1 MEWLRSLSQAQ
12 GGPQQ
17 LVQVP
22 SDKMGFMPLGIKW
35 LYDFQ
40 KVQPESYRCWAS
52 SLTQR
57 KPSSRRQQVAPLFS
71 THFQGS
77 WGCGLSETRSR
88 ETVVGGE
95 SLYSTHAFLFHKE
108 QGSVGRT
115 FQVFSTED
123 LVGLNE

>member
-17 LVQVP
+17 LVQVL
-22 SDKMGFMPLGIKW
+22 SDKMGFMPSGIKW
-35 LYDFQ
+35 LYGFQ
-40 KVQPESYRCWAS
+40 KVPSESYRGCAS

-57 KPSSRRQQVAPLFS
+57 KPSSWRQPPLFS
-71 THFQGS
+71 TCLQGS
-77 WGCGLSETRSR
+77 WSCGLSETRSR
-88 ETVVGGE
+88 ETMLGE
-95 SLYSTHAFLFHKE
+95 ERLYSTRAFLFHKE
-108 QGSVGRT
+108 QESVGRT